1 MRDKGV
7 KRVKEKLMMKI
18 AWLLP
23 RDLAKWCAI
32 RVISNATTGKYSSQ
46 EVTELSA
53 MGAPET
59 MKMNRQVGG

>member
-1 MRDKGV
+1 MTDFDESSYK
-7 KRVKEKLMMKI
+7 KC
-18 AWLLP
+18 P
-23 RDLAKWCAI
+23 C
-32 RVISNATTGKYSSQ
+32 STTGKYSSQ